1 MTSSQLWAL
10 TPLLIATATIV
21 AVMLTVAVKR
31 HHRLCA
37 AVSVIGTNLAL
48 LSLLPSIFG
57 GNTETIAVTGLMQ
70 MDSAARFGMALVL
83 VTTLGVLTLCHAY
96 FEGFK
101 KNREEV
107 YLLIGLGTLGGLTLA
122 CATHASTL
130 LLGVELLSLPMVAGV
145 AYAIDDR
152 RAIEGGLKYL
162 ILSAGAS
169 ASLLFGIALIYA
181 QIGSLDIDAMAKAIA
196 TAGLDQS
203 LVLAGT
209 AMMLAGLGF
218 KLSLVPFHQWTPDVY
233 EAAPTPIAA
242 YMATVS
248 KLGVFIVMLRLF
260 HSGAGVPPSPFVL
273 TAIVGMSV
281 ASMLIG
287 SILALRQNNLKRLLA
302 YSSIAHF
309 GYLAIVLVVPG
320 EESLRSAGV
329 YLATYLV
336 TSLGVFGVMA
346 LVSSPMADRDQED
359 IADYR
364 GLFWRRPYLTSILTT
379 MLLSLAGIPL
389 TAGFIGKFSVIAVG
403 VEAAHWVLVGSL
415 VVSSA
420 ISIYYYLRV
429 MSALF
434 SAVDKGSERVSES
447 LGWAQSAGG
456 IMLLL
461 AMLAMLWM
469 GVYPQPLFHLSGQL
483 ALH

>member
-1 MTSSQLWAL
+1 MTCAQLWAI

-21 AVMLTVAVKR
+21 AVMLAIAIKR

-37 AVSVIGTNLAL
+37 AVSVIGMNLAL
-48 LSLLPSIFG
+48 LSLLPDLFK
-57 GNTETIAVTGLMQ
+57 AAPAVQVTGLMLV
-70 MDSAARFGMALVL
+70 DSAARFGMALVI

-101 KNREEV
+101 KNREEI
-107 YLLIGLGTLGGLTLA
+107 YLLIQLGTLGALTLA

-145 AYAIDDR
+145 AYVLDDR

-162 ILSAGAS
+162 ILSAAAS
-169 ASLLFGIALIYA
+169 AALLFGMALIYA
-181 QIGSLDIDAMAKAIA
+181 QIGALDLGAMAVAIA
-196 TAGLDQS
+196 KASVDQP

-209 AMMLAGLGF
+209 AMILAGLGF

-233 EAAPTPIAA
+233 EAAPTPITA

-248 KLGVFIVMLRLF
+248 KLGVFIVMLRLL
-260 HSGAGVPPSPFVL
+260 HGGAGTPPSPLVL
-273 TAIVGMSV
+273 TAITGLAV

-320 EESLRSAGV
+320 EESLRAAGV

-346 LVSSPMADRDQED
+346 LVSSPMSERDQEELS
-359 IADYR
+359 DYR
-364 GLFWRRPYLTSILTT
+364 GLFWRRPYLTSILTA

-389 TAGFIGKFSVIAVG
+389 TAGFIGKFAVIAAG
-403 VEAAHWVLVGSL
+403 VNSAQWVLVGSL
-415 VVSSA
+415 IVSSA

-429 MSALF
+429 MSGLF
-434 SAVDKGSERVSES
+434 SAIDQGAERVSES

-456 IMLLL
+456 FMLLL
-461 AMLAMLWM
+461 AMLVMLWM
-469 GVYPQPLFHLSGQL
+469 GVYPEPLFELSGQL

>member
-1 MTSSQLWAL
+1 MNSSQLWAL
-10 TPLLIATATIV
+10 SPLLIATATIV
-21 AVMLTVAVKR
+21 AVMLTIAIKR

-37 AVSVIGTNLAL
+37 AVSVIGMNIAL
-48 LSLLPSIFG
+48 FTLLPSVFG
-57 GNTETIAVTGLMQ
+57 GNTEAVAVTGLMQ
-70 MDSAARFGMALVL
+70 IDSAARFGMALVL

-101 KNREEV
+101 KNREEI
-107 YLLIGLGTLGGLTLA
+107 YLLIGLGTLGALTLA
-122 CATHASTL
+122 CASHAATL

-145 AYAIDDR
+145 AYAFDDR
-152 RAIEGGLKYL
+152 RSIEGGLKYL
-162 ILSAGAS
+162 ILSGGAS
-169 ASLLFGIALIYA
+169 AALLFGIALVYA
-181 QIGSLDIDAMAKAIA
+181 QIGSLDISAMASAIA
-196 TAGLDQS
+196 TASADQP

-209 AMMLAGLGF
+209 AMMLSGLAF

-233 EAAPTPIAA
+233 EAAPTPITA

-260 HSGAGVPPSPFVL
+260 HSSADSSASPFILSAVVVI
-273 TAIVGMSV
+273 AV
-281 ASMLIG
+281 ASMLLG
-287 SILALRQNNLKRLLA
+287 SVLALRQNNLKRLLA

-320 EESLRSAGV
+320 EDSLRAAGV

-364 GLFWRRPYLTSILTT
+364 GLFWRRPYLTSILTA

-403 VEAAHWVLVGSL
+403 TNSAQWLLVGSL
-415 VVSSA
+415 IVSSA

-429 MSALF
+429 LSGLF
-434 SAVDKGSERVSES
+434 SAVDHGSERVSES
-447 LGWAQSAGG
+447 LGWAQSGAG

-461 AMLAMLWM
+461 AMIAMLWM
-469 GVYPQPLFHLSGQL
+469 GVYPQPLFELSGQL

>member
-1 MTSSQLWAL
+1 MTSTQLWAL
-10 TPLLIATATIV
+10 LPLLIATATIV
-21 AVMLTVAVKR
+21 AVMLAIAVKR
-31 HHRLCA
+31 HHRLTA
-37 AVSVIGTNLAL
+37 AVSVLGTNLAL
-48 LSLLPSIFG
+48 FSVLPSLFG
-57 GNTETIAVTGLMQ
+57 GDGEAIKVTGLMQ
-70 MDSAARFGMALVL
+70 VDNAARLGMALVL

-101 KNREEV
+101 KNREEI
-107 YLLIGLGTLGGLTLA
+107 YLLIGLGTLGALTLA

-130 LLGVELLSLPMVAGV
+130 LLGIELLSLPMVAGV
-145 AYAIDDR
+145 AYSVDDR
-152 RAIEGGLKYL
+152 RSIEGGLKYL

-169 ASLLFGIALIYA
+169 ASLLFGMALIYA
-181 QIGSLDIDAMAKAIA
+181 QIGALDIPAMAKVIA
-196 TAGLDQS
+196 GASLDQP

-209 AMMLAGLGF
+209 AMLLAGLAF

-233 EAAPTPIAA
+233 EAAPLPIAA

-260 HSGAGVPPSPFVL
+260 HAGSTASPLILNAV
-273 TAIVGMSV
+273 IGMSV
-281 ASMLIG
+281 ASMLVG
-287 SILALRQNNLKRLLA
+287 SVLALRQNNLKRLLA

-309 GYLAIVLVVPG
+309 GYLAIVLAVPG
-320 EESLRSAGV
+320 EDSLRSAGV

-346 LVSSPMADRDQED
+346 LVSSPMTDRDQED

-364 GLFWRRPYLTSILTT
+364 GLFWRRPYLTSILTA

-403 VEAAHWVLVGSL
+403 VEATQWLLVGSL

-434 SAVDKGSERVSES
+434 SAVDKGSERVTES

-456 IMLLL
+456 LMLLL
-461 AMLAMLWM
+461 AMIAMLWM
-469 GVYPQPLFHLSGQL
+469 GVYPQPLFDLGSQL
-483 ALH
+483 AIR